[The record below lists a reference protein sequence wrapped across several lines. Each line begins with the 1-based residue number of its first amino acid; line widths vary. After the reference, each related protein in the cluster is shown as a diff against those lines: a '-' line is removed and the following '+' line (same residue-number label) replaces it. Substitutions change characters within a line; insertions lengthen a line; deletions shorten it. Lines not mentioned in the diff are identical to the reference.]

1 MRKIFLQ
8 LFVDPTYSVTCQ
20 KDSGITT
27 FSASPNSSVAKDA
40 DVALTI
46 TPATGYE
53 LDEIIVAAG
62 GVTPVYDADDGWGFV
77 MGEANVTLFAK
88 SKKNNLYRVTE
99 TVPIWIND
107 SKTVLT
113 KNTEVVL
120 TKQGGIADVKATP
133 VELTVN
139 DAIQGLIDQGIL
151 VKV

>member
-62 GVTPVYDADDGWGFV
+62 GVTPVYDEDDGWGFV

>member
-27 FSASPNSSVAKDA
+27 FSASPSSSVAKDA

-46 TPATGYE
+46 TPASGYE

-62 GVTPVYDADDGWGFV
+62 GVTPEYDADDGWSFK

>member
-46 TPATGYE
+46 TPASGYE

-62 GVTPVYDADDGWGFV
+62 GVTPVYDADDGWSFV

-120 TKQGGIADVKATP
+120 TKQGGIAGVKATP

>member
-1 MRKIFLQ
+1 MRKLDLQ

-62 GVTPVYDADDGWGFV
+62 GVTPVYDATDGWSFV